1 MDKFKKYAE
10 ILKNFSKDM
19 EMWKACEEDEIAD
32 AKEKYTSMTEQAYIG
47 LLEAEF
53 RSCPVSREQIER
65 AFEVAISEVKSSE
78 LSYGNLST
86 LLCQVFRNRSS
97 QPCLSDAAQEQIR
110 AILNVK

>member
-32 AKEKYTSMTEQAYIG
+32 AKEKYTSKALPEQ
-47 LLEAEF
+47 
-53 RSCPVSREQIER
+53 
-65 AFEVAISEVKSSE
+65 
-78 LSYGNLST
+78 